1 VFSTTLQY
9 GFSVAVGEVNTDN
22 LPDLY
27 VMRGQNAAGANAP
40 DEVYLNDGAGT
51 SFIPMASIPSTRYG
65 EADSVAPLDYDGN
78 GLTDFLV
85 LNREER

>member
-1 VFSTTLQY
+1 MAA
-9 GFSVAVGEVNTDN
+9 GDVNTDN

-27 VMRGQNAAGANAP
+27 VTRGQNAAGANAP
-40 DEVYLNDGAGT
+40 DEVYLNDGDGT
-51 SFIPMASIPSTRYG
+51 NFTPMSSIPSTSYG

-85 LNREER
+85 LNGEER